1 MLDFLRHGLMKGARQ
16 TGAIA
21 PSGAALAR
29 AMTAS
34 MRTASGPRRV
44 LEVGPGT
51 GAVTGHILRELRR
64 GDSLDLVEL
73 NGDFCR
79 ILEGR
84 FLGPFRQ
91 RTPHVPVQLFE
102 GAVEDVHLDGGY
114 DFVICALPFNN
125 FPPRLMRSILQRLVK
140 LTRPGGELCF
150 FEYALLRSIKSPL
163 ATPAARARIRR
174 IDATVRSLRRRLV
187 SDREL
192 VLRNVPPAYAVRLR
206 IPEVALAHR

>member
-34 MRTASGPRRV
+34 LRAARGPRRV

-51 GAVTGHILRELRR
+51 GAVTGHILRELRG
-64 GDSLDLVEL
+64 GDSFDLVEL
-73 NGDFCR
+73 NAEFCR

-84 FLGPFRQ
+84 YLAPFRGRLPQ
-91 RTPHVPVQLFE
+91 VPVCLFE
-102 GAVEDVHLDGGY
+102 GAVEDVELESGY
-114 DFVICALPFNN
+114 DFVLCALPFNN
-125 FPPRLMRSILQRLVK
+125 FSPTLMRSILRRLIK

-163 ATPAARARIRR
+163 ASRAARERIRR
-174 IDATVRSLRRRLV
+174 IDATVRALRRRLV

-206 IPEVALAHR
+206 TPAA

>member
-1 MLDFLRHGLMKGARQ
+1 MLDFLRHGLLKGARQ

-34 MRTASGPRRV
+34 LRAASGPRRV

-64 GDSLDLVEL
+64 GDSFDLVEL
-73 NGDFCR
+73 NAEFCR
-79 ILEGR
+79 SLEGR
-84 FLGPFRQ
+84 CLAPFRRRLPQ
-91 RTPHVPVQLFE
+91 VPVRVIE
-102 GAVEDVHLDGGY
+102 GAVEDVELESGY
-114 DFVICALPFNN
+114 DFVLCALPFNN
-125 FPPRLMRSILQRLVK
+125 FPPRMMRSILRRLIK

-150 FEYALLRSIKSPL
+150 FEYALLRSIKAPL
-163 ATPAARARIRR
+163 ASRAARERIRR
-174 IDATVRSLRRRLV
+174 IDATVRALRRRLV

-206 IPEVALAHR
+206 TPAA